1 MNVSKCQM
9 LQIVLMSVTIAP
21 IRVLCCIILLL
32 LMWLLARIGLLCIN
46 DETLKTVPH
55 SGWRKSLQQMLYG
68 IGKAVV
74 FCCGFHNVSI
84 VGEKVRIII
93 NIGFHSHNIKFN
105 IFNQC
110 KDLIIFLPISVHTKM
125 QQS

>member
-1 MNVSKCQM
+1 
-9 LQIVLMSVTIAP
+9 
-21 IRVLCCIILLL
+21 
-32 LMWLLARIGLLCIN
+32 MWLLARIGLLCIN

-93 NIGFHSHNIKFN
+93 NIGSILTTFEH
-105 IFNQC
+105 
-110 KDLIIFLPISVHTKM
+110 L
-125 QQS
+125 